1 VRLLHDVLIYA
12 QLQDGYS
19 KLEQAVKTTIQ
30 RNLRPRKPKQQ
41 RKLKAAVAS
50 S

>member
-1 VRLLHDVLIYA
+1 MLNDFLICCA
-12 QLQDGYS
+12 QVQDGYS

-41 RKLKAAVAS
+41 RKLKAAAAGS
-50 S
+50 